1 MTERKELSRGTLHVV
16 GESGARSGTMP
27 SACASDLRRLFE
39 TQRQY
44 VSHFFDEV
52 AYGSLRDFCQEVAD
66 CDGTVYFSG
75 VGKSGFVAQKV
86 SATMVSTGAK
96 SAWLDPTDALR
107 GDVGVLRESDML
119 VLFSKSGS
127 SDELR
132 RLVPLARAKGAR
144 VVGVTSD
151 AHSALAE
158 TSDVHVWLPLE
169 RELCPF
175 DLAPVTS
182 CAIQMLFGDTCAV
195 AAMRARAPVRDER
208 IERQNPAGAAD
219 AHRALAVEDVMHAVE
234 LVSASSE
241 KESKRGARETR
252 AAPTCGPD
260 ELLVDVLVRL
270 SSGGY
275 GCVLV
280 VDPVTHALV
289 GTFTDGDLRRA
300 LGAERAACTRRRMA
314 ELCSKRCRTTTPRT
328 AAADAA
334 RSMAPDRGGKVSFLP
349 VVRDDASKT
358 LVGIVT
364 LNALVKAGL

>member
-1 MTERKELSRGTLHVV
+1 
-16 GESGARSGTMP
+16 MP

-44 VSHFFDEV
+44 VSHFFEEV

-107 GDVGVLRESDML
+107 GDVDVLRENDML

-151 AHSALAE
+151 ACSALAE
-158 TSDVHVWLPLE
+158 TSDARVVLPLE

-195 AAMRARAPVRDER
+195 AAMRSRARVHERDER
-208 IERQNPAGAAD
+208 KRPAGADD
-219 AHRALAVEDVMHAVE
+219 ATRALGVEDVMHAVAR
-234 LVSASSE
+234 VSASRDGSE
-241 KESKRGARETR
+241 KKELSRLAR

-280 VDPVTHALV
+280 VEPATNALV
-289 GTFTDGDLRRA
+289 GTFTDGDLRRR
-300 LGAERAACTRRRMA
+300 LGAEKTACTRRRMA
-314 ELCSKRCRTTTPRT
+314 ELCTKRCRTTTPRA
-328 AAADAA
+328 AAADAMRA
-334 RSMAPDRGGKVSFLP
+334 MAPERGAKVSFLP
-349 VVRDDASKT
+349 VVQDEASRT

-364 LNALVKAGL
+364 LNALVKSGL

>member
-1 MTERKELSRGTLHVV
+1 
-16 GESGARSGTMP
+16 MP

-44 VSHFFDEV
+44 VSHFFEEV

-107 GDVGVLRESDML
+107 GDVGVLRANDVL
-119 VLFSKSGS
+119 VLFSKSGA

-151 AHSALAE
+151 ERSALANDAD
-158 TSDVHVWLPLE
+158 THVTLPLE

-195 AAMRARAPVRDER
+195 AAMRARRAVRDTNDALPPPKENER
-208 IERQNPAGAAD
+208 ADPAGARD
-219 AHRALAVEDVMHAVE
+219 APRVADVMHA
-234 LVSASSE
+234 LD
-241 KESKRGARETR
+241 ETEMLKS
-252 AAPTCGPD
+252 APTCGSE

-280 VDPVTHALV
+280 ADRKDRKDRKETLELV
-289 GTFTDGDLRRA
+289 GVFTDGDLRRR
-300 LGAERAACTRRRMA
+300 LGAEKTMCMRRRMA
-314 ELCSKRCRTTTPRT
+314 ELCSRRCRTISRD
-328 AAADAA
+328 ASAADAA
-334 RSMAPDRGGKVSFLP
+334 RAMAPENGAKVSFLP
-349 VVRDDASKT
+349 VTQDEHSKT

>member
-1 MTERKELSRGTLHVV
+1 
-16 GESGARSGTMP
+16 MP

-44 VSHFFDEV
+44 VTHFFDEV

-66 CDGTVYFSG
+66 CGGTVYFSG

-86 SATMVSTGAK
+86 SATMVSSGGK

-107 GDVGVLRESDML
+107 GDVGVLRENDLL

-132 RLVPLARAKGAR
+132 RLVPLARARGAR

-151 AHSALAE
+151 ARSALAD
-158 TSDVHVWLPLE
+158 TSDVSVVLPLE

-195 AAMRARAPVRDER
+195 AAMRARETGVDARALSRES
-208 IERQNPAGAAD
+208 PAGEDD
-219 AHRALAVEDVMHAVE
+219 ATRALAVEDVMEAVH
-234 LVSASSE
+234 LYDASRDEDDISLP
-241 KESKRGARETR
+241 RPFAR

-280 VDPVTHALV
+280 VDRETKTLV

-300 LGAERAACTRRRMA
+300 LGAEKTKCTRRAMK
-314 ELCSKRCRTTTPRT
+314 ELCSRTCRTTTKDA
-328 AAADAA
+328 AAADALRA
-334 RSMAPDRGGKVSFLP
+334 MAPEPPNVKVSFLP
-349 VVRDDASKT
+349 VVRDEESRE

>member
-1 MTERKELSRGTLHVV
+1 
-16 GESGARSGTMP
+16 MP

-44 VSHFFDEV
+44 VSHFFEEV

-107 GDVGVLRESDML
+107 GDVGVLRANDVL
-119 VLFSKSGS
+119 VLFSKSGA

-151 AHSALAE
+151 KRSKLANDAD
-158 TSDVHVWLPLE
+158 THVTLPLE

-195 AAMRARAPVRDER
+195 AAMRARVTRTMTRTMRPHHRTNAR
-208 IERQNPAGAAD
+208 IP
-219 AHRALAVEDVMHAVE
+219 
-234 LVSASSE
+234 
-241 KESKRGARETR
+241 
-252 AAPTCGPD
+252 
-260 ELLVDVLVRL
+260 
-270 SSGGY
+270 
-275 GCVLV
+275 
-280 VDPVTHALV
+280 
-289 GTFTDGDLRRA
+289 
-300 LGAERAACTRRRMA
+300 
-314 ELCSKRCRTTTPRT
+314 
-328 AAADAA
+328 
-334 RSMAPDRGGKVSFLP
+334 
-349 VVRDDASKT
+349 
-358 LVGIVT
+358 
-364 LNALVKAGL
+364 

>member
-1 MTERKELSRGTLHVV
+1 
-16 GESGARSGTMP
+16 MP

-44 VSHFFDEV
+44 VTHFFDEV

-66 CDGTVYFSG
+66 CGGTVYFSG

-86 SATMVSTGAK
+86 SATMVSSGGK

-107 GDVGVLRESDML
+107 GDVGVLRENDLL

-132 RLVPLARAKGAR
+132 RLVPLARARGAR

-151 AHSALAE
+151 ARSALAE
-158 TSDVHVWLPLE
+158 TSDKSVVLPLE

-195 AAMRARAPVRDER
+195 AAMRARGTGVAER
-208 IERQNPAGAAD
+208 SVENRESPAGEDD
-219 AHRALAVEDVMHAVE
+219 ATNALAVEDVMEDVHLCDADF
-234 LVSASSE
+234 SE
-241 KESKRGARETR
+241 NKESHNRFAR
-252 AAPTCGPD
+252 AAPTCGPE

-280 VDPVTHALV
+280 VDRETKKLV

-300 LGAERAACTRRRMA
+300 LGAEKTACTRRAMK
-314 ELCSKRCRTTTPRT
+314 ELCSRTCRMTTKKT
-328 AAADAA
+328 AAADALRA
-334 RSMAPDRGGKVSFLP
+334 MAPEPPHVKVSFLP
-349 VVRDDASKT
+349 VVRDEVSRE
-358 LVGIVT
+358 LLGIVT

>member
-1 MTERKELSRGTLHVV
+1 
-16 GESGARSGTMP
+16 MP

-44 VSHFFDEV
+44 VSHFFEEV

-107 GDVGVLRESDML
+107 GDVDVLRENDML

-151 AHSALAE
+151 ACSALAE
-158 TSDVHVWLPLE
+158 TSDARVVLPLE

-195 AAMRARAPVRDER
+195 AAMRAREDTNDDTNDAPPPPNER
-208 IERQNPAGAAD
+208 AD
-219 AHRALAVEDVMHAVE
+219 PVNANAPRVADVMHA
-234 LVSASSE
+234 LD
-241 KESKRGARETR
+241 ETEMLKS
-252 AAPTCGPD
+252 APTCGSE

-280 VDPVTHALV
+280 ADRKDRKDRKETLELV
-289 GTFTDGDLRRA
+289 GVFTDGDLRRR
-300 LGAERAACTRRRMA
+300 LGAEKTMCMRRRMA
-314 ELCSKRCRTTTPRT
+314 ELCSRRCRTISRD
-328 AAADAA
+328 ASAADAA
-334 RSMAPDRGGKVSFLP
+334 RAMAPENGAKVSFLP
-349 VVRDDASKT
+349 VTQDEHSKT

>member
-1 MTERKELSRGTLHVV
+1 
-16 GESGARSGTMP
+16 MP

-44 VSHFFDEV
+44 VSHFFEEV

-107 GDVGVLRESDML
+107 GDVGVLRANDVL
-119 VLFSKSGS
+119 VLFSKSGA

-151 AHSALAE
+151 ERSALANDAD
-158 TSDVHVWLPLE
+158 THVTLPLE

-195 AAMRARAPVRDER
+195 AAMRARRAVRDTNDALPLPEKNQR
-208 IERQNPAGAAD
+208 ADPAGARD
-219 AHRALAVEDVMHAVE
+219 APRVADVMHA
-234 LVSASSE
+234 LD
-241 KESKRGARETR
+241 ETEMLKS
-252 AAPTCGPD
+252 APTCGSE

-280 VDPVTHALV
+280 ADRKDRKDRKETLELV
-289 GTFTDGDLRRA
+289 GVFTDGDLRRR
-300 LGAERAACTRRRMA
+300 LGAEKTMCMRRRMA
-314 ELCSKRCRTTTPRT
+314 ELCSRRCRTISRD
-328 AAADAA
+328 ASAADAA
-334 RSMAPDRGGKVSFLP
+334 RAMASENGAKVSFLP
-349 VVRDDASKT
+349 VTQDEHSKT

>member
-1 MTERKELSRGTLHVV
+1 
-16 GESGARSGTMP
+16 MP

-44 VSHFFDEV
+44 VSHFFEEV

-107 GDVGVLRESDML
+107 GDVGVLRANDVL
-119 VLFSKSGS
+119 VLFSKSGA

-151 AHSALAE
+151 KHSKLANDAD
-158 TSDVHVWLPLE
+158 THVTLPLE

-195 AAMRARAPVRDER
+195 AAMRARGDTNDDTNDAPPPPNER
-208 IERQNPAGAAD
+208 AD
-219 AHRALAVEDVMHAVE
+219 PVNANAPPRVADVMHALDDAE
-234 LVSASSE
+234 TETEALRSA
-241 KESKRGARETR
+241 
-252 AAPTCGPD
+252 PVTCGPE

-280 VDPVTHALV
+280 ADRKRRGAPLELV
-289 GTFTDGDLRRA
+289 GVFTDGDLRRR
-300 LGAERAACTRRRMA
+300 LGAEKTTCMRRRMA
-314 ELCSKRCRTTTPRT
+314 ELCSRRCRTIARD
-328 AAADAA
+328 ADAADAA
-334 RSMAPDRGGKVSFLP
+334 RAMAPENGAKVSFLP
-349 VVRDDASKT
+349 VTQDEHSKT

>member
-1 MTERKELSRGTLHVV
+1 
-16 GESGARSGTMP
+16 MP

-44 VSHFFDEV
+44 VSHFFEEV

-107 GDVGVLRESDML
+107 GDVGVLRANDVL
-119 VLFSKSGS
+119 VLFSKSGA

-151 AHSALAE
+151 KRSKLANDAD
-158 TSDVHVWLPLE
+158 THVTLPLE

-195 AAMRARAPVRDER
+195 AAMRAREDTNDDTNDAPPPPNER
-208 IERQNPAGAAD
+208 AD
-219 AHRALAVEDVMHAVE
+219 PVNANAPPRVADVMHALDDAE
-234 LVSASSE
+234 TETEALRSA
-241 KESKRGARETR
+241 
-252 AAPTCGPD
+252 PVTCGPE

-280 VDPVTHALV
+280 ADRKRCGAPLELV
-289 GTFTDGDLRRA
+289 GVFTDGDLRRR
-300 LGAERAACTRRRMA
+300 LGAEKTTCMRRRMA
-314 ELCSKRCRTTTPRT
+314 ELCSRRCRTIARD
-328 AAADAA
+328 ADAADAA
-334 RSMAPDRGGKVSFLP
+334 RAMAPENGAKVSFLP
-349 VVRDDASKT
+349 VTQDEHSKT

>member
-1 MTERKELSRGTLHVV
+1 
-16 GESGARSGTMP
+16 MP

-44 VSHFFDEV
+44 VTHFFDEV

-66 CDGTVYFSG
+66 CGGTVYFSG

-107 GDVGVLRESDML
+107 GDVGVLRANDVL
-119 VLFSKSGS
+119 VLFSKSGA

-151 AHSALAE
+151 ELSALANDAD
-158 TSDVHVWLPLE
+158 THVTLPLE

-195 AAMRARAPVRDER
+195 AAMRARGTTNDATNDAPPPPNER
-208 IERQNPAGAAD
+208 AD
-219 AHRALAVEDVMHAVE
+219 PVSANAPRVADVMDA
-234 LVSASSE
+234 LDDASD
-241 KESKRGARETR
+241 GPVARS
-252 AAPTCGPD
+252 APTCGPE

-280 VDPVTHALV
+280 ADRKDRKDRKETLELV
-289 GTFTDGDLRRA
+289 GVFTDGDLRRR
-300 LGAERAACTRRRMA
+300 LGAEKTMCMRRRMA
-314 ELCSKRCRTTTPRT
+314 ELCSRRCRTISRD
-328 AAADAA
+328 ASAADAA
-334 RSMAPDRGGKVSFLP
+334 RAMAPENGAKVSFLP
-349 VVRDDASKT
+349 VTQDEHSKT

>member
-1 MTERKELSRGTLHVV
+1 MNWRTDAGGAIRWIGAKRRVTRKIPASFLKSPVRSSVSRQN
-16 GESGARSGTMP
+16 ESGARSGAMP

-44 VSHFFDEV
+44 VSHFFEEV

-107 GDVGVLRESDML
+107 GDVGVLRANDVL
-119 VLFSKSGS
+119 VLFSKSGA

-151 AHSALAE
+151 ERSALANDAD
-158 TSDVHVWLPLE
+158 THVTLPLE

-182 CAIQMLFGDTCAV
+182 CAIQMLFGDTCCRRSHGTHLRETSRALLLGHLERPRI
-195 AAMRARAPVRDER
+195 AAPNAPGARQARTGRHPAGHPRCDGPGRANAKYGVPENRGGRIGKSQLGFRGKSQLSQDGNASSATIGLARKRNETRERPKEDER
-208 IERQNPAGAAD
+208 A
-219 AHRALAVEDVMHAVE
+219 
-234 LVSASSE
+234 
-241 KESKRGARETR
+241 T
-252 AAPTCGPD
+252 
-260 ELLVDVLVRL
+260 
-270 SSGGY
+270 
-275 GCVLV
+275 
-280 VDPVTHALV
+280 
-289 GTFTDGDLRRA
+289 
-300 LGAERAACTRRRMA
+300 
-314 ELCSKRCRTTTPRT
+314 
-328 AAADAA
+328 
-334 RSMAPDRGGKVSFLP
+334 
-349 VVRDDASKT
+349 
-358 LVGIVT
+358 
-364 LNALVKAGL
+364 

>member
-1 MTERKELSRGTLHVV
+1 
-16 GESGARSGTMP
+16 MP

-44 VSHFFDEV
+44 VSHFFEEV

-107 GDVGVLRESDML
+107 GDVDVLRENDML

-151 AHSALAE
+151 ACSALAE
-158 TSDVHVWLPLE
+158 TSDARVVLPLE

-195 AAMRARAPVRDER
+195 AAMRARGATNDATNDAPPPPNER
-208 IERQNPAGAAD
+208 AD
-219 AHRALAVEDVMHAVE
+219 PVSANAPRVADVMDA
-234 LVSASSE
+234 LDDASD
-241 KESKRGARETR
+241 GPVARS
-252 AAPTCGPD
+252 APTCGPE

-280 VDPVTHALV
+280 ADRKENKSLELV
-289 GTFTDGDLRRA
+289 GVFTDGDLRRR
-300 LGAERAACTRRRMA
+300 LGAEKTMCMRRRMA
-314 ELCSKRCRTTTPRT
+314 ELCSRRCRTISRD
-328 AAADAA
+328 ASAADAA
-334 RSMAPDRGGKVSFLP
+334 RAMAPENGAKVSFLP
-349 VVRDDASKT
+349 VTQDEHSKT